1 MVSVSD
7 GVAALL
13 SWLTYECSNTVEQ
26 RMILGGSI
34 DKRLSDVDTHNWYT
48 CKVAP
53 FHGTLLR
60 AFTYA
65 LVLYMFG
72 TVDELSFDSEAY
84 IVSISLTSINDT
96 DRFVALMW
104 HCNLNVVYIS

>member
-1 MVSVSD
+1 MVAASD
-7 GVAALL
+7 GVAAFV
-13 SWLTYECSNTVEQ
+13 SWLTYKCSNTVEQ
-26 RMILGGSI
+26 RMIPGGSN
-34 DKRLSDVDTHNWYT
+34 DKRLTDVDTRNWYT

-53 FHGTLLR
+53 SHEALQR

-84 IVSISLTSINDT
+84 IVSILLTSINDT
-96 DRFVALMW
+96 DRFVD
-104 HCNLNVVYIS
+104 NLCSC